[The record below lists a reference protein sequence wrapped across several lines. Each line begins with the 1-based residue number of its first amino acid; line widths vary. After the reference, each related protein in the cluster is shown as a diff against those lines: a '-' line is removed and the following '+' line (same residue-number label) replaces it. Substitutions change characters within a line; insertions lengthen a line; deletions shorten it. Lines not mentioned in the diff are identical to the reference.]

1 MNNITSDPVGVL
13 REYLQQHPWLT
24 TSEIAEFEQAIE
36 AIEVFGHLAKSIHSV
51 HTVKNAYGGLDDV
64 IK

>member
-1 MNNITSDPVGVL
+1 VL

-24 TSEIAEFEQAIE
+24 VVEIAKFEQAIE
-36 AIEVFGHLAKSIHSV
+36 AIEVFGQLAESMQGV

-64 IK
+64 ME